1 MCQIDKK
8 EIIDTTELM
17 SSDNN
22 HMIASVLLNGFWLN
36 LNFTNEYHRDIVESE
51 GRWR

>member
-17 SSDNN
+17 SSNNN
-22 HMIASVLLNGFWLN
+22 HMITSVLLNV
-36 LNFTNEYHRDIVESE
+36 NFTNEYHREKVESE
-51 GRWR
+51 GK